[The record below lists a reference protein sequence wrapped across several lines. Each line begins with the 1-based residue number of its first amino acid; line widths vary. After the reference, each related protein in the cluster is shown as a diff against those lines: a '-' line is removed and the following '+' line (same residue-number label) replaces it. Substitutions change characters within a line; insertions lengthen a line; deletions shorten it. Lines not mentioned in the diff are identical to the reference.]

1 MRKKVIVGSILVISA
16 VILVTAGAMRAAG
29 QTGSGAVSVQAS
41 AVARGDLS
49 SWIYADGIVEEVEK
63 SEVYFDTPMKVVK
76 VMISEGQHVKRGQQ
90 LIEVDMGDMYSRLE
104 TLKSNRR
111 TQQITLE
118 SKAGDA
124 EVQRALN
131 SLKAAERNFNDAQKA
146 YEDNK
151 ALFEANAISK
161 AELEMSEKQFR
172 EAGSAV
178 ENAKLA
184 YEAAVESRNASKKTA
199 EENLKVTDIQIADLE
214 KKINDMNEMCR
225 AAIDGVVAAVN
236 VQEGAYTG
244 SMQPAYR
251 IINPDN
257 LRIRARVNEYDIK
270 SVAAGQRVRVTGD
283 AIARDIEITGTVES
297 ISPVATTAMTAAGNE
312 TVVEVLISVDDPG
325 DVLKPGLNVTCEIIT
340 VDKSGVLLAPMEAI
354 RPDRD
359 DNLVVF
365 VIDTETNRMEQRRI
379 EAGINS
385 DMSVEILDGL
395 DEGELVVLDPQPS
408 YTDGMK
414 VRVKPQD

>member
-1 MRKKVIVGSILVISA
+1 
-16 VILVTAGAMRAAG
+16 MRAAG

-76 VMISEGQHVKRGQQ
+76 VMISVGHHVKRGHQ
-90 LIEVDMGDMYSRLE
+90 LIEVDIGDMYSRLE

-118 SKAGDA
+118 SASDA

-214 KKINDMNEMCR
+214 KKIHDMNEMCR

-270 SVAAGQRVRVTGD
+270 SVAAGQRVRVTET
-283 AIARDIEITGTVES
+283 RSPGT
-297 ISPVATTAMTAAGNE
+297 
-312 TVVEVLISVDDPG
+312 L
-325 DVLKPGLNVTCEIIT
+325 
-340 VDKSGVLLAPMEAI
+340 
-354 RPDRD
+354 R
-359 DNLVVF
+359 
-365 VIDTETNRMEQRRI
+365 
-379 EAGINS
+379 
-385 DMSVEILDGL
+385 
-395 DEGELVVLDPQPS
+395 
-408 YTDGMK
+408 
-414 VRVKPQD
+414 